1 MPGGFC
7 RLQTLRGGI
16 ILKRE
21 GAGQRFWSELTARQ
35 AHTSKVTA
43 KASSTSSSKNTFIRV
58 LLGAAWGPG
67 FAIYICGHTGIVH
80 RLEKKHTG
88 GTAYEQALRFF
99 RPWF

>member
-43 KASSTSSSKNTFIRV
+43 KASSTSSSKNTFICV

-88 GTAYEQALRFF
+88 GTAYE
-99 RPWF
+99 